1 MSLVAPTRPI
11 PRLGRWDSSLAL
23 LADPYRFIGTHCT
36 ALETDVFEARLLFQ
50 RTICMRGAAAAELF
64 YDASR
69 FCRAGAA
76 PEPIRATLFGKGVVQ
91 GLDDA
96 PHRQRKALFTHLL
109 GAEAVERLAE
119 HVETEWETALPRWE
133 RAGSVSVCAALRPI
147 LTRAACLWAGVPLRD
162 DEVPGRA
169 RQLTALFDSAA
180 SGPRRHVHA
189 RLARLQTE
197 AWLARLV
204 DDVRSGRSDV
214 APGSAAHRVAV
225 HRDASGAL
233 LPERVAAA
241 ELLNV
246 LRPIVAVSVY
256 VSFVAHALH
265 SYPAWRVI
273 LTEPGTSAE
282 AMAFVQ
288 EVRRHYPFF
297 PAIVA
302 RVRRSFHWNG
312 MHFPEGRRALLDLY
326 GTNHDPRAWPEPH
339 SFSPARWDGA
349 GPRPYT
355 FVPQG
360 GGDVATQHRCPGEDV
375 AVRLML
381 LAVQVLV
388 QRMRYVVTGPM
399 RDIDMSRLPA
409 LPRQGFVIENIR
421 LGSRSR
427 Y

>member
-1 MSLVAPTRPI
+1 MHAWRGCRRKPGWRA
-11 PRLGRWDSSLAL
+11 SSTTSA
-23 LADPYRFIGTHCT
+23 
-36 ALETDVFEARLLFQ
+36 
-50 RTICMRGAAAAELF
+50 
-64 YDASR
+64 
-69 FCRAGAA
+69 RAGATSRRAA
-76 PEPIRATLFGKGVVQ
+76 PRTGSPSTATLP
-91 GLDDA
+91 A
-96 PHRQRKALFTHLL
+96 RCCRN
-109 GAEAVERLAE
+109 
-119 HVETEWETALPRWE
+119 
-133 RAGSVSVCAALRPI
+133 AA
-147 LTRAACLWAGVPLRD
+147 
-162 DEVPGRA
+162 
-169 RQLTALFDSAA
+169 
-180 SGPRRHVHA
+180 
-189 RLARLQTE
+189 
-197 AWLARLV
+197 
-204 DDVRSGRSDV
+204 
-214 APGSAAHRVAV
+214 
-225 HRDASGAL
+225 
-233 LPERVAAA
+233 AAA

-273 LTEPGTSAE
+273 LAEPGTSAE